1 MMTEDQ
7 VGCENS
13 IFPNLSMT
21 FTTKRI
27 ISHSVSLLARSWWY
41 WIGKR
46 APGTGAC
53 ASGRSRDSRR
63 DHYASLRSYTVEW
76 TTLQNYRETGNLL
89 FSRGKHARGT
99 RLLDALLSVRIVR
112 VGKANRCKSRL
123 ERNISLRDRNFIFQ
137 IIVSINHPTS
147 LSNFFFHLCCNIGKI
162 GEMKFCI
169 KIGTNPCKIMFRCSW
184 NLKIEKF
191 F

>member
-1 MMTEDQ
+1 
-7 VGCENS
+7 
-13 IFPNLSMT
+13 MT

-27 ISHSVSLLARSWWY
+27 ISHSVSLLAEDVG
-41 WIGKR
+41 GKIVVVLDR
-46 APGTGAC
+46 KEGPWHRC
-53 ASGRSRDSRR
+53 MRIRPVSRL
-63 DHYASLRSYTVEW
+63 AAGSLRVITELHGRMDDV
-76 TTLQNYRETGNLL
+76 TKLQRDRQPAILPWKARERDASPGCIVIGQDRS
-89 FSRGKHARGT
+89 SRK
-99 RLLDALLSVRIVR
+99 SRIV
-112 VGKANRCKSRL
+112 ANRDWRG
-123 ERNISLRDRNFIFQ
+123 IFHCEIVILSFVQ

-169 KIGTNPCKIMFRCSW
+169 KIGTNSCKIMFRCSW

>member
-1 MMTEDQ
+1 MHAHPAGLETRGGIITRHYGVTRSNGRRYKITERPATCYSP
-7 VGCENS
+7 VESTREG
-13 IFPNLSMT
+13 
-21 FTTKRI
+21 R
-27 ISHSVSLLARSWWY
+27 VSWMHCYRSGSFES
-41 WIGKR
+41 GK
-46 APGTGAC
+46 
-53 ASGRSRDSRR
+53 S
-63 DHYASLRSYTVEW
+63 
-76 TTLQNYRETGNLL
+76 
-89 FSRGKHARGT
+89 
-99 RLLDALLSVRIVR
+99 
-112 VGKANRCKSRL
+112 NRCKSRL

-169 KIGTNPCKIMFRCSW
+169 KIETNPCKIMFRCSW